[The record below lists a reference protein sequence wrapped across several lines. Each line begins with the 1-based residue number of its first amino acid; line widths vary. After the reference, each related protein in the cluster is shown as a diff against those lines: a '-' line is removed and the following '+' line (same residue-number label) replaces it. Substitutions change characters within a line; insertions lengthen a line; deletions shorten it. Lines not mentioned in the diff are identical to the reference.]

1 MARYRSALTASAAV
15 VMAAAWPSAAHAQ
28 TASAPL
34 TVALQSQAVG
44 NTAFSYLQVTSASD
58 VGASV
63 QAVPPRHITG
73 CRYWSSWTLYRVN
86 SVTHERTYGVYIY
99 DGCNHDAQVFP
110 VPTDIRQGSCNND
123 DNLYPS
129 GKFSVCPIIEQGH
142 VPAGL
147 PFDRHCEALTEA
159 DTSLFVDINPPTYD
173 ATKPTTLT
181 ATTSFASDMA
191 QRLAEGTCTDVL
203 DWRVVS
209 WTLRWSDGAVDHLPA
224 SGQSGITRTH
234 ELKPTQGS
242 SSQQADV
249 TVVARL
255 HVIGQALDFD
265 ASGNPVVRR
274 VDGYV
279 DISNHDGAA
288 GTGSAPV
295 DEPPQMAVGAIGVGQ
310 QGDGSIPQPDE
321 TNNPVQRAV
330 TIRGRLLALYVRP
343 VLLRPGV
350 ELIDGAEV
358 GFATSR
364 VLRWHYLGGPT
375 DAPPSEGTTSGARGD
390 AATPIV
396 VQYDHAERVD
406 ALGRPVDETVPV
418 EMTVRSVYP
427 DGTVLDTTIS
437 GSIAVAIY
445 YAGLTGTG

>member
-1 MARYRSALTASAAV
+1 MARFAKFIAALGAITIAAPLTASG
-15 VMAAAWPSAAHAQ
+15 Q
-28 TASAPL
+28 TG
-34 TVALQSQAVG
+34 TDVALRVQLNSQAVG
-44 NTAFSYLQVTSASD
+44 NTATDYLSVTSENHGVVASH
-58 VGASV
+58 
-63 QAVPPRHITG
+63 AVPPRRLIVH
-73 CRYWSSWTLYRVN
+73 CYWSSWTLYRVN

-159 DTSLFVDINPPTYD
+159 DTSLFVDVSPPTYD
-173 ATKPTTLT
+173 ATKPTALT
-181 ATTSFASDMA
+181 ATTSFASDMT

-224 SGQSGITRTH
+224 SGQSGITTTH

-242 SSQQADV
+242 GTQQADV

-265 ASGNPVVRR
+265 ASGNPVVRG

-295 DEPPQMAVGAIGVGQ
+295 DEPPQMAVGAIAVGQ
-310 QGDGSIPQPDE
+310 QGDGSLPQPDE
-321 TNNPVQRAV
+321 TMSPAQRAV

-358 GFATSR
+358 GVATSR
-364 VLRWHYLGGPT
+364 VLRWHYLGGST
-375 DAPPSEGTTSGARGD
+375 DAPPSEGTTPGARGD

-396 VQYDHAERVD
+396 VQYDHAERID

-427 DGTVLDTTIS
+427 DGTVLDTTMS